1 MALSRLLFGVCD
13 GIGRIA
19 RSRLLFLLAH
29 APVVASRLL
38 NVFARGQSDMQMTI
52 FLDVEEANFL
62 RDMIPESSP
71 ARAAIVR
78 AIHTRDYWGAEGRDV
93 VVDCDDDE
101 GLELLAYA
109 ESYCDSA
116 ADKIRRSFRLA
127 HLRVRDYNAESQ
139 RSR

>member
-1 MALSRLLFGVCD
+1 
-13 GIGRIA
+13 
-19 RSRLLFLLAH
+19 
-29 APVVASRLL
+29 
-38 NVFARGQSDMQMTI
+38 MQMTI

-62 RDMIPESSP
+62 RDMIPQSSP
-71 ARAAIVR
+71 GHAAIARAIQ
-78 AIHTRDYWGAEGRDV
+78 TRDYWGAEGCDAIL
-93 VVDCDDDE
+93 DCDDDE

-127 HLRVRDYNAESQ
+127 HLRVRDHSAESQ

>member
-1 MALSRLLFGVCD
+1 
-13 GIGRIA
+13 
-19 RSRLLFLLAH
+19 
-29 APVVASRLL
+29 
-38 NVFARGQSDMQMTI
+38 MQMTI

-62 RDMIPESSP
+62 RDMIPQSS
-71 ARAAIVR
+71 RGGEVIVR
-78 AIHTRDYWGAEGRDV
+78 AIHTRDYWGAEGHDV
-93 VVDCDDDE
+93 IVDCDDDE

-127 HLRVRDYNAESQ
+127 HLRIRDYSSESQ